1 MDGRMDEWMGNLEY
15 WRIHYYF
22 IFPFSGCWGCGDSLY
37 YNMISLEGR
46 GKKKFPVWIALTR
59 IFLMTKKPITKP
71 IFTATNHKP

>member
-1 MDGRMDEWMGNLEY
+1 MDEWMGNLEY

-46 GKKKFPVWIALTR
+46 GKKKIPGLDCINPN
-59 IFLMTKKPITKP
+59 IFNDKKPITKP